1 MRGLVVALLSGFAS
15 AFALTS
21 AGLLVPLSKA
31 HPVQR
36 RTSFSL
42 AAEKAKGPLDFFW
55 GWYLKPPVE
64 EDPFAKQSNCKR
76 CSGSGAVDCATCKG
90 AGYDKKNGNAM
101 ERFKCRQCQG
111 FSVVAC
117 QKCSASGGGLTPE
130 QRGQR

>member
-1 MRGLVVALLSGFAS
+1 MRCLVVALLVGVAS
-15 AFALTS
+15 AFAPMP
-21 AGLLVPLSKA
+21 AGLLVSTTKA
-31 HPVQR
+31 RPGQR
-36 RTSFSL
+36 RSSFPL

-64 EDPFAKQSNCKR
+64 EDPFEKQSNCKR
-76 CSGSGAVDCATCKG
+76 CRGSGAVDCATCKG
-90 AGYDKKNGNAM
+90 TGYDKKNGNAM

-117 QKCSASGGGLTPE
+117 PKCSAASGGLTPE